1 VTDVNDKN
9 DLTIF
14 LEPVRRKFLL
24 HVVTLAALAGVF
36 FYAAI
41 YLAYV
46 ENGFTNAMIVQVAV
60 AYLGVVVYTFQK
72 RLSTAHLG
80 LILLSAILLL
90 SAANLFQFG
99 IYANSA
105 LLGVLPSIALIF
117 AGPRF
122 ATIIFVVV
130 VVLFGSAGLLFVNGT
145 LSAPVDTNLLITQ
158 PASWIN
164 QGLVLLFAMVM
175 SLFSLHALNNA
186 LFTMLGRAR
195 EDLDA
200 CKRAEER
207 LSLAF
212 QGANDGLWDWDMTNN
227 HVYYSPR
234 WCEMLGYRQD
244 ELEQVLGT
252 WERLVHPD
260 DRERVLN
267 EVEAYLKGESDA
279 FDTEFRMHHKN
290 GEWVNILSRAHFL
303 ENSAGE
309 KRLVG
314 THLDITHRTTLI
326 QEKERAVAASRAK
339 SEFLANMS
347 HEIRTQMNG
356 ILGMVE
362 LLSIQDLPPSSKQ
375 MINTIQES
383 SSSLMRII
391 DDILDTSKIEA
402 GHLNREEHPV
412 ALIPLLDDVI
422 ETYNVFA
429 QDRDVFLSLHLD
441 TDVPEWVEAD
451 SIRLKQILNNLV
463 SNGIKFSASAK
474 NDGKT
479 GKVILSVKQTDNS
492 HLEICV
498 KDNGIGM
505 TKEVQ
510 SRLFRPFTQAEENTT
525 RRFGGTGLGLAISKS
540 LADLMGGELSVESAL
555 GQGSNF
561 TLSLPLRPLTGEIHA
576 VDLAGLK
583 VLSLQNEHPTTRTWQ
598 NILDIKGM
606 AHTACRTVTAADKI
620 LSGDNNNAQISL
632 ISCETDEETLESM
645 GALRVSDPARKC
657 IVFLKNV
664 TEHAALEDEKTH
676 ILRKYPLKI
685 SDMLASIAKFSGLSV
700 QEAPNTSS
708 QTPAQFE
715 KPRLKD
721 NPILLVEDN
730 LVNQKVIQRQLQVL
744 GYTNITIANDGS
756 QGFKIWRAGIYD
768 LVFADYHMPVM
779 DCFEMTAK
787 IRAEERA
794 RQASQTP
801 IVAITA
807 NALQGEDRK
816 SFAAGMSDYLS
827 KPVELKR
834 LDEMISCWIA
844 PPNHLL

>member
-1 VTDVNDKN
+1 VNDKN
-9 DLTIF
+9 DLTTF
-14 LEPVRRKFLL
+14 LEPVRRQFLL
-24 HVVTLAALAGVF
+24 RVLTLTALAGGAS
-36 FYAAI
+36 YAAI
-41 YLAYV
+41 YLAYL
-46 ENGFTNAMIVQVAV
+46 ENGFSNAMVVQLAV
-60 AYLGVVVYTFQK
+60 GSLGVVIFFLRK
-72 RLSTAHLG
+72 LLSTAQIG
-80 LILLSAILLL
+80 FILLAAILLL
-90 SAANLFQFG
+90 SIANLLQLG
-99 IYANSA
+99 IYSNSA
-105 LLGVLPSIALIF
+105 LLGVLPAIALAF
-117 AGPRF
+117 TGQRA
-122 ATIIFVVV
+122 ASAVFVVV
-130 VVLFGSAGLLFVNGT
+130 STLFVVAGVLFVKGF
-145 LSAPVDTNLLITQ
+145 LSVPVDTNLLIAQ

-164 QGLVLLFAMVM
+164 QGLVLLVAMAL
-175 SLFSLHALNNA
+175 SLFSLNALNNA
-186 LFTMLGRAR
+186 LFTTLRRAR

-200 CKRAEER
+200 RRRAEER

-212 QGANDGLWDWDMTNN
+212 QGANDGLWDWDMENN

-234 WCEMLGYRQD
+234 WCEMLGYQQD
-244 ELEQVLGT
+244 ELEPVLGT

-267 EVEAYLKGESDA
+267 EVESYLKGESDA
-279 FDTEFRMHHKN
+279 FDTEFRMQHKN
-290 GEWVNILSRAHFL
+290 GEWIDILSRAHFL
-303 ENSAGE
+303 ENSTGE

-314 THLDITHRTTLI
+314 THLDVTHRTTLI
-326 QEKERAVAASRAK
+326 QEKERAVASSRAK

-347 HEIRTQMNG
+347 HEIRTPMNG

-402 GHLNREEHPV
+402 GHLNLEEHPV
-412 ALIPLLDDVI
+412 ALIPLLDDVL

-441 TDVPEWVEAD
+441 TDVPEWIEAD
-451 SIRLKQILNNLV
+451 ATRLKQILNNLV

-479 GKVILSVKQTDNS
+479 GKVILSVKQSGNS
-492 HLEICV
+492 QIEICV

-540 LADLMGGELSVESAL
+540 LTDLMSGEISVESDL
-555 GQGSNF
+555 GQGSSF

-576 VDLAGLK
+576 IDLTGIN
-583 VLSLQNEHPTTRTWQ
+583 VLSLQNEHPTTRAWQ
-598 NILDIKGM
+598 NILDLKGM
-606 AHTACRTVTAADKI
+606 VHTPCRTVEAAEKI
-620 LSGDNNNAQISL
+620 LSDDKSNARISL
-632 ISCETDEETLESM
+632 ISCVSDQETLKTL
-645 GALRVSDPARKC
+645 GALRDRDPARRC
-657 IVFLKNV
+657 IVFLQNV
-664 TEHAALEDEKTH
+664 SEHSALQDETTH
-676 ILRKYPLKI
+676 VLRKYPLKI
-685 SDMLASIAKFSGLSV
+685 SDMLASIAKLSGLSV
-700 QEAPNTSS
+700 QDAPNTGS
-708 QTPAQFE
+708 QSPAHFE

-744 GYTNITIANDGS
+744 GYTNITVANDGS
-756 QGFKIWRAGIYD
+756 QGFETWKANTYD
-768 LVFADYHMPVM
+768 LVLADCHMPVL
-779 DCFEMTAK
+779 DGFEMTAK
-787 IRAEERA
+787 IRAEERV
-794 RQASQTP
+794 RQAPKTP

-816 SFAAGMSDYLS
+816 CFAAGMSDYLS

-834 LDEMISCWIA
+834 LDEMIHRWVTPHDRQI
-844 PPNHLL
+844 